1 MAKIPNARFES
12 PEEWRHFQAYL
23 KNQNRYVLSPKW
35 QHFINAII
43 HTSAKRGFLLERNT
57 QMARARIGCLEYGSQ
72 VPKNGSQE
80 ALHVTHS
87 FGVHHAAVR
96 PLPYE
101 EMIGPPRKKA
111 VEGRL
116 NPSGIPYLYLAN
128 NKETAIAEVRPWVG
142 AYVSVAYF
150 ELLKDQL
157 LIDLTKDFKIR
168 AAKKGRGQTSA
179 QSLER
184 MIWSQLNQSFSEPV
198 SPDDKVSQYVHTQ
211 YMTEVFKAQGF
222 DGVRYKSSLGE
233 GGYNYLLFNT
243 DVLACLDGMVYKV
256 ESLHYKSKRA
266 GLTYKAVDESRELSA
281 GRQRRNS
288 FGRYAEFAYNRAK
301 Q

>member
-1 MAKIPNARFES
+1 MAKTSNARFES

-23 KNQNRYVLSPKW
+23 KNQNRYVLSFKW
-35 QHFINAII
+35 QQFINAII
-43 HTSAKRGFLLERNT
+43 ATSAKRGFLLEKNT
-57 QMARARIGCLEYGSQ
+57 PMARARIGCLEYGS
-72 VPKNGSQE
+72 PALKNGVHE

-87 FGVHHAAVR
+87 FGAQHAVVR

-157 LIDLTKDFKIR
+157 LIDLTKDFRNR
-168 AAKKGRGQTSA
+168 ASRAKGQPST
-179 QSLER
+179 QTLER
-184 MIWSQLNQSFSEPV
+184 AIWSQINQSFSEPV
-198 SPDDKVSQYVHTQ
+198 SPDDRVSQYVHTQ

-222 DGVRYKSSLGE
+222 DGVRYKSSLAE

-243 DVLACLDGMVYKV
+243 DVLTCLDGVVYKV
-256 ESLHYKSKRA
+256 ESLHFKSKRA
-266 GLTYKAVDESRELSA
+266 GLTYKTVDESRELSA

>member
-1 MAKIPNARFES
+1 MAKTTNARFES
-12 PEEWRHFQAYL
+12 PDEWRHFQAYL
-23 KNQNRYVLSPKW
+23 KNQNRYVLSSKW
-35 QHFINAII
+35 QQFINAII
-43 HTSAKRGFLLERNT
+43 ATSAKRGFLLEKST
-57 QMARARIGCLEYGSQ
+57 PMARARIGCLEYGNQ
-72 VPKNGSQE
+72 APKNGSQE

-87 FGVHHAAVR
+87 FGGHHALVR

-157 LIDLTKDFKIR
+157 LIDLTKDFSNR
-168 AAKKGRGQTSA
+168 AKKKISGHAPQN
-179 QSLER
+179 LER
-184 MIWSQLNQSFSEPV
+184 VIWSQINQSFSEPV

-211 YMTEVFKAQGF
+211 YTTEVFKAQGF
-222 DGVRYKSSLGE
+222 DGVRYKSSLGV

-243 DVLACLDGMVYKV
+243 DVLTCLDGVVYKV
-256 ESLHYKSKRA
+256 ESVHYKSKRA
-266 GLTYKAVDESRELSA
+266 GLTYKTAGENRDLSA